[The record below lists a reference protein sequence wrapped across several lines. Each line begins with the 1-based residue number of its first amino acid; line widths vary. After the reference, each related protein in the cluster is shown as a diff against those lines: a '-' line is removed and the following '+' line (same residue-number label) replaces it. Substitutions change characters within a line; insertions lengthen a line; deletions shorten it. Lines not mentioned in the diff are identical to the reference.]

1 MAGLVA
7 LALRQAFLDRL
18 QLMLAEAVVAA
29 AALVAALVAR
39 AGLGEAARAEEAP
52 QIMLGPQEL
61 SILAAQAAVAEML
74 VETAQQVAP
83 AS

>member
-7 LALRQAFLDRL
+7 QAPRQAFPVRL

-39 AGLGEAARAEEAP
+39 AGLGEAARAEVAP
-52 QIMLGPQEL
+52 QIMLERQEL

-74 VETAQQVAP
+74 ADPAQQAAP
-83 AS
+83 VS